1 MIGLRTNLSRRP
13 PPQMPERTARQRE
26 READEARWEAQIR
39 RMAAPRTREAK
50 PVVAVC
56 LPAPSTTALEL
67 ASGLKRHDNLLL
79 PKALPVIAGGDAE
92 DLACGR
98 CGAILA
104 SRTSRQTARSRHPA
118 GRRLVVRCTCRA
130 LNLLWG
136 KAGRR
141 RARRNEGA

>member
-13 PPQMPERTARQRE
+13 PPLPGPTARQRE

-39 RMAAPRTREAK
+39 RLAALGTREAG
-50 PVVAVC
+50 PVAAR
-56 LPAPSTTALEL
+56 LPALSTTALDL
-67 ASGLKRHDNLLL
+67 AAGMTRHDTLLL
-79 PKALPVIAGGDAE
+79 PRTLPLITGSEAE

-98 CGAILA
+98 CGAVIA
-104 SRTSRQTARSRHPA
+104 SRTSRQTARSRHPG

-136 KAGRR
+136 RAGRR
-141 RARRNEGA
+141 RAGRNAGA